1 MLISF
6 DEKKIIKDIVKENVP
21 IKNVYLQDIVEAVY
35 EDVENWLENY
45 GLYSEMVDEIV
56 EILEEDMGVEVK
68 KLKFNGG

>member
-21 IKNVYLQDIVEAVY
+21 IKNVYLEDIVEAVY

-56 EILEEDMGVEVK
+56 EILEKDMGVEIK
-68 KLKFNGG
+68 KLKFNGD

>member
-21 IKNVYLQDIVEAVY
+21 IKNVYLEDIVEAVY

-56 EILEEDMGVEVK
+56 KILEEDMGVEIK
-68 KLKFNGG
+68 KLKFNGD

>member
-6 DEKKIIKDIVKENVP
+6 DETKIIKDIVKENVP

-35 EDVENWLENY
+35 KDVENWLENY
-45 GLYSEMVDEIV
+45 GLYSEIVDEII

-68 KLKFNGG
+68 KLKFNSD

>member
-6 DEKKIIKDIVKENVP
+6 DEKKIIKNIVKENMP
-21 IKNVYLQDIVEAVY
+21 IKNVYLEDIVEAVY

-56 EILEEDMGVEVK
+56 EILEKDMSVEIK
-68 KLKFNGG
+68 KLKFNGD

>member
-6 DEKKIIKDIVKENVP
+6 DEKKIIKNIVKENIP
-21 IKNVYLQDIVEAVY
+21 IKNVYLEDIVEAVY

-56 EILEEDMGVEVK
+56 EILEKDMSVEIK
-68 KLKFNGG
+68 KLKFNGD

>member
-6 DEKKIIKDIVKENVP
+6 DETKIIKNIVKENIP
-21 IKNVYLQDIVEAVY
+21 IKNVYLEDIVEAVY

-56 EILEEDMGVEVK
+56 EILEKDMGVEIK
-68 KLKFNGG
+68 KLKFNGD

>member
-68 KLKFNGG
+68 KLKFNGD